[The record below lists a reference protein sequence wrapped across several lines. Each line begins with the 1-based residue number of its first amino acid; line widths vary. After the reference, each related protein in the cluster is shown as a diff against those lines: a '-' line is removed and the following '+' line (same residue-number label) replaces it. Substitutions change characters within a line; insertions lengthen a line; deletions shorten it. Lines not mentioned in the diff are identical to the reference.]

1 MVEYQF
7 KVPVAGEY
15 APPSTETPTL
25 DTAKLSVAVPIT
37 RIMSATAS
45 LFAGQVIATDDVW
58 LHDGAACN
66 NINRIGDQN
75 FSFIF
80 T

>member
-25 DTAKLSVAVPIT
+25 DTAKTIRSRSHNEDNVGHSVIIRWP
-37 RIMSATAS
+37 SN
-45 LFAGQVIATDDVW
+45 
-58 LHDGAACN
+58 CN
-66 NINRIGDQN
+66 R
-75 FSFIF
+75 
-80 T
+80 